1 MQNSNEGI
9 LYSASDLVHFLEC
22 QHLTTLDRV
31 HLQKPLQK
39 AKDSD
44 EARSVQNKG
53 FDHERRYLE
62 KLKSQHTSFVDIA
75 DSGKTREQK
84 VEATLD
90 AMRQGIEIIYQATFF
105 SFPFLGHAD
114 FLRKVPKPSALGDY
128 SYEVIDTKLAKTT
141 HGKFIVQ
148 LAFYSDLLGKAQGTL
163 PDRMMVVL
171 GDGREDIYRLADYT
185 YYYQG
190 LKDRFLAYM
199 AKPMNVPAES
209 ALLNSSLTTKPFP
222 CDKCELCHWR
232 DRCEQQLDEED
243 HLSRVANI
251 LKTHI
256 RKLEAQGIETLQ
268 QLAELPD
275 NSQIRKIPGPV
286 LRRLR
291 HQARLQNQKKIDGEL
306 HVELITPDPDIPKE
320 IGDRGFARM
329 PLPDEG
335 DLFFDMEGYP
345 HVENG
350 LEYLFGL
357 YYFEKGKPIFLPFWA
372 HTRKEEKQAFEE
384 WIDFVID
391 HLDNYPDAHIYHYA
405 AYEKTA
411 ITKLM
416 RLHGT
421 REAQVDQ
428 LLKEKKL
435 IDLYQ
440 VVREAIRVSE
450 PSYSIK
456 YIEKFYLDKRQGDV
470 TNAGSSILFYEK
482 WLESND
488 DSILQSI
495 ADYNE
500 DDVRSTY
507 ELQRWLCSLRPQA
520 MPWLGEGLP
529 EDDEREETK
538 RQQSAKAFEIRL
550 ISARTQLEAL
560 LPEDPLTWTDRE
572 RQLRLIADILD
583 FHRRS
588 VKPQWWAVFER
599 QSKNHEERLEDVD
612 CIVGLMPDLNHPP
625 VAEKRSLRHTY
636 RYPEQEVKLK
646 STDVCVV
653 ADTMMSLSE
662 LTVNHETQTVTFKL
676 GQGRTLPEAP
686 FDIGLGKPIDQAPL
700 QEALF
705 RYVDSVLAGT
715 TSDGS
720 SAYPAIDG
728 LIRRDY
734 PKLSGHPTGTPIV
747 PDKPTTDEIIQ
758 AVHQLDQSHLF
769 IQGPPGAGK
778 TYTGS
783 KVIVSLLKS
792 GKRVGVSSN
801 SHKAIINLLK
811 AVEEEAI
818 KAGVLFKGAKKSS
831 KDDESQQIKGKMIVD
846 VSDKKDVADPQY
858 QLIAG
863 TTWMFSD
870 PALNQSIDF
879 LFVDEAGQV
888 AMGMLI
894 PMAVS
899 SKNIVLLGDQM
910 QLSQP
915 VQGVH
920 PGESG
925 LSVLDYL
932 LEGESTIA
940 RERGIFLG
948 VTWRMHPDICRF
960 ISDAVYDGRLTS
972 EPIAAKRKL
981 VFTKQ
986 IAPPLPATGIHYLP
1000 VKHSDCSQSSEEEA
1014 AIIKELYLQLLE
1026 QSFEN
1031 EKGEVIQISH
1041 DNILVVSPY
1050 NMQVNLLKRELPS
1063 GARVGTVDK
1072 FQGQEAEVVLISM
1085 ATSSGDELPRNIEF
1099 LFSKNRL
1106 NVAISRAKCLAVLV
1120 CSPDLLSIQCKTPEQ
1135 MRLVNTLAWVAA

>member
-22 QHLTTLDRV
+22 QHLTTLNRV

-62 KLKSQHTSFVDIA
+62 KLKAQHASFVDIA

-190 LKDRFLAYM
+190 LKDRFLAFM
-199 AKPMNVPAES
+199 AEPMNVPAES

-232 DRCEQQLDEED
+232 ERCEQQLDEED

-329 PLPDEG
+329 PLPDKG

-357 YYFEKGKPIFLPFWA
+357 YYFEKSKPIFLPFWA

-421 REAQVDQ
+421 REAQVDR

-507 ELQRWLCSLRPQA
+507 ELQQWLCRLRPQT

-550 ISARTQLEAL
+550 ISARTQLEGL

-625 VAEKRSLRHTY
+625 VTEKRSLRHTY

-747 PDKPTTDEIIQ
+747 PDKPTTNEIIQ
-758 AVHQLDQSHLF
+758 AVHQLDHSHLF

-870 PALNQSIDF
+870 PALDQSIDY

-948 VTWRMHPDICRF
+948 VTWRMHPDICQF
-960 ISDAVYDGRLTS
+960 ISEAVYDGRLTA

-981 VFTKQ
+981 VFKKNDLET
-986 IAPPLPATGIHYLP
+986 LPTTGIHYLP
-1000 VKHSDCSQSSEEEA
+1000 VKHTDCSQSSEEEA
-1014 AIIKELYLQLLE
+1014 TVIKDLYLQLLE

-1050 NMQVNLLKRELPS
+1050 NMQVNLLKRELPP